1 MAICSGCGAVLQN
14 EHKDELGYSPKLD
27 ATYCQRC
34 FRLIHYGDLTVSMRE
49 GIDSHLVMEEI
60 EKQEGLIVWV
70 VDLFDFESSMIQG
83 MAKKLADRD
92 IILVATK
99 RDLLPKSVSNQK
111 IAQFIFT
118 RLKEYQIKVKE
129 LVFTSIHSGEGRD
142 TVLESIKKFYDHR
155 NIIVIGKANAG
166 KSTLLNALLGEDIV
180 TSSRYPGTTL
190 ALNTIKKDGM
200 TWIDTPGFE
209 VEHSMLMKVDEKDL
223 KEILPTKEVKPMIY
237 QIHEDQSFA
246 IGGLC
251 RIDFKHVTKASV
263 VFYIGEHMK
272 EPHRSKI
279 QRADELWEKH
289 YGDVLSP
296 TPIQKDFK
304 KQVVAKSYPKEDI
317 VIDGLGW
324 VSVKGDVKTIEVM
337 APSGVNITYRKAMF

>member
-99 RDLLPKSVSNQK
+99 RDLLPKSISNQK

-142 TVLESIKKFYDHR
+142 AVLESIKKFYDHR

-190 ALNTIKKDGM
+190 ALNKIKKDGM

-223 KEILPTKEVKPMIY
+223 KELIPTKEVKPMIY

-263 VFYIGEHMK
+263 VFYIGEHMN

-279 QRADELWEKH
+279 QRADELWDKH

-296 TPIQKDFK
+296 TPIKKDFK

-324 VSVKGDVKTIEVM
+324 VSVKGDVKTIEVTV
-337 APSGVNITYRKAMF
+337 PSGVNITYRKAMF